1 MNVIPLSF
9 FSTLSNKDLFLFTN
23 KSKTFEILPLNE
35 IYVFL
40 NALPVDHTNIYIEQT
55 VNVEMFD
62 FVDGVYLVKNNEEI
76 VGYIMTV
83 TAEGRWGDIK
93 YMIGISAIEDT
104 IIQFEIIESQEQ
116 WGAFIETDSFK
127 EQFVGKTSEH
137 YLNSMYD
144 LGVGKR
150 LQIKFTNLFIYAPYI
165 SYYNDMVLKSPYVIM
180 PLIGTNIGITK
191 KFKLNL
197 KLLNSFQLRPL

>member
-1 MNVIPLSF
+1 MKKVILGLLF
-9 FSTLSNKDLFLFTN
+9 VLVLTLSACSSDGDEYSTDGGLFNKDKN
-23 KSKTFEILPLNE
+23 DGNVEDQVIEILEDDE

-144 LGVGKR
+144 LGVDGNTSATTTLR
-150 LQIKFTNLFIYAPYI
+150 ALDDSFGELFTM
-165 SYYNDMVLKSPYVIM
+165 YNSLLK
-180 PLIGTNIGITK
+180 
-191 KFKLNL
+191 
-197 KLLNSFQLRPL
+197 